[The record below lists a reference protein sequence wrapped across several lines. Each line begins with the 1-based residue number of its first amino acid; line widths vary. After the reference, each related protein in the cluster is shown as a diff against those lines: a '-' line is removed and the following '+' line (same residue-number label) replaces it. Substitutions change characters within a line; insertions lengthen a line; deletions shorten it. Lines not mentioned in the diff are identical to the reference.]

1 MKIGMS
7 CPDETSVMDPNNN
20 FDAETIFFPRMR
32 LTLIGKRTN
41 DKWTSGKMGNGK
53 LGRNRGKFGRVVG
66 RK

>member
-1 MKIGMS
+1 
-7 CPDETSVMDPNNN
+7 MDPNNN